1 MNNETQPFQLYHQHE
16 LDAWTAVYAAALT
29 TADPIP
35 PRYVADIAVIALR
48 ERTVEYRR
56 QMAVEAREQARAASG
71 RRPI

>member
-1 MNNETQPFQLYHQHE
+1 MNNENQPLQLYHQHE

-29 TADPIP
+29 IADPRAP
-35 PRYVADIAVIALR
+35 SNVADDAVRALR

-71 RRPI
+71 RRPL